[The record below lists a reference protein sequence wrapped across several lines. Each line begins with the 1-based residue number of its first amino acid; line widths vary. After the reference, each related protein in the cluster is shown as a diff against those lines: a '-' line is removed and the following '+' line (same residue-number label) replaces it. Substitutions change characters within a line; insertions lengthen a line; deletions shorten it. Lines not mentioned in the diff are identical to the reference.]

1 MCLTTYLTPTRE
13 TKNKYR
19 GVAQLVGH
27 LLWEQDAA
35 SSSLATPTIQPPVAR
50 EFFSLQAFLLFLRLF
65 RGDFCFYFD
74 DYLGIT
80 GLSRAPVS
88 SLRMCAANNGKDES
102 AVHALKNLLYL
113 LVYRVR
119 LARHIIVDRFLKNLR
134 F

>member
-1 MCLTTYLTPTRE
+1 MVVFLSRRRGVTQLVECVVWDHDAARSNRVTPTM
-13 TKNKYR
+13 
-19 GVAQLVGH
+19 
-27 LLWEQDAA
+27 
-35 SSSLATPTIQPPVAR
+35 QPPVAR
-50 EFFSLQAFLLFLRLF
+50 AFFSLQAVFLPFLRLF